1 MNLKPELENEFREVT
16 PYFKSFKSDKKMH
29 TTWRS
34 RLLAESWYK
43 HATGKTF
50 QEEMAEKEAEIEA
63 AKAIEIEA
71 AKATAKAAAKD
82 EKVKTILSMQSKT
95 DFSAEKI
102 ADILSYDLAFVQE
115 TLANH
120 SKD

>member
-1 MNLKPELENEFREVT
+1 MNLKPVLENEFREVT
-16 PYFKSFKSDKKMH
+16 PYFESFKSNKKMH
-29 TTWRS
+29 TTWRT

-50 QEEMAEKEAEIEA
+50 QEELADELAEKEAEMEA
-63 AKAIEIEA
+63 
-71 AKATAKAAAKD
+71 
-82 EKVKTILSMQSKT
+82 EKVKPVLSNHSKT

-120 SKD
+120 NKD